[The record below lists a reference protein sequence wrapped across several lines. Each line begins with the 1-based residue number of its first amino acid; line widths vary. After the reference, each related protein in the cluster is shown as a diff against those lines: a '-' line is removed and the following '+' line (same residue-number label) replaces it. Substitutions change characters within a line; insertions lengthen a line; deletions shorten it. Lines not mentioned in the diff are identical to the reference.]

1 MESFLEGRSDLS
13 TSCCS
18 SFKEQDGGHSL
29 SRPQSYTTGSSSV
42 RNWREPVCSTIPA
55 HCSDGQDSES
65 DSFSSVGD
73 CSLALAGLRGNVSQ
87 GDPCY
92 AGPLFKDV
100 ECDERE
106 REDDPSAADSVN
118 EGIIFYNDVCP
129 VSLLVLSLVVVFFFC
144 TSPLN

>member
-18 SFKEQDGGHSL
+18 RFKEQDGEPSL
-29 SRPQSYTTGSSSV
+29 SRPQSYATGSSSV
-42 RNWREPVCSTIPA
+42 RNWREKVGGTIPA
-55 HCSDGQDSES
+55 LCSDGQDSES
-65 DSFSSVGD
+65 DSCSSLGD

-100 ECDERE
+100 ERDERQE
-106 REDDPSAADSVN
+106 EDDPSAADSVN

-129 VSLLVLSLVVVFFFC
+129 VSPLVLWVVGVFFVQV
-144 TSPLN
+144 L